1 MKRCVKVER
10 IIKYLIYL
18 HMKLLSYICISLLL
32 AVNLYNTVSAIKED
46 EDQAIKEA
54 VLDYIE
60 GLYYM
65 EPERIE
71 RSIHPDLSKRGLRKT
86 GDDTDYEPHIM
97 SYDILLE
104 AAETANIDGRIP
116 DDAPRD
122 IQILDQSDK
131 TASVRLISF
140 WGVEYIQLK
149 KDNGKWQI
157 IHILWQSIPEDER
170 E

>member
-1 MKRCVKVER
+1 
-10 IIKYLIYL
+10 
-18 HMKLLSYICISLLL
+18 MKLLSYIFISFLLT
-32 AVNLYNTVSAIKED
+32 VNVYNTASAINEG
-46 EDQAIKEA
+46 EDQAIKKA

-71 RSIHPDLSKRGLRKT
+71 RSVHPDLSKRGLRET
-86 GDDTDYEPHIM
+86 GDDADYETHIM
-97 SYDILLE
+97 PFDELRE
-104 AAETANIDGRIP
+104 AAETANINGRIP
-116 DDAPRD
+116 QDAPRD
-122 IQILDQSDK
+122 IEILDKSGK
-131 TASVRLISF
+131 TASVRLLSF
-140 WGVEYIQLK
+140 WGVEYVHLK